1 VSIGRPFAA
10 VTSTCVGS
18 GAEART
24 RASGLSA
31 TFAGLVTGFAGFD
44 FAALPAACPV
54 AADFFLAVRF
64 LDELP
69 FRFAATGHS
78 TSGRY

>member
-1 VSIGRPFAA
+1 MSIGRPFAA
-10 VTSTCVGS
+10 VTSTWVGS
-18 GAEART
+18 EAKVRA

-31 TFAGLVTGFAGFD
+31 TFAGLVADFAGFD
-44 FAALPAACPV
+44 LTDLPTAGLV
-54 AADFFLAVRF
+54 AADFLFAGRLF
-64 LDELP
+64 DELP